1 MEKSNYKKP
10 KLIAH
15 RGNSSQ
21 APENTLA
28 AFIQAIR
35 IPVDFIECDVQL
47 SKEGVPVVIHDG
59 TLKRITRDHNLQK
72 VDELTLEEIK
82 QIDAG
87 SWFDADFSNQRI
99 ITLEELLRLPRRQIG
114 IMLEVKEE
122 TFLACSMGKQV
133 GDVIKKM
140 APYQGKSGPILVG
153 SLSPNVLLCLE
164 AYMPQQPLIPIV
176 RDLKDLEDF
185 SSLHAKHYAFKYSL
199 LTKELIES
207 FHEEGVEVWAWTIDD
222 KDTAYEL
229 TEMGLDGII
238 TNQPKKMVSLC
249 HPERENVGS
258 LATSIFNQLMEAD
271 PERSDQ
277 IFNQLKKRVQKK
289 RGYLK

>member
-1 MEKSNYKKP
+1 MDKPSNKP

-35 IPVDFIECDVQL
+35 IPVDFLECDVQL
-47 SKEGVPVVIHDG
+47 SKEGIPVVTHDG
-59 TLKRITRDHNLQK
+59 TLKRITIDHDSSKIN
-72 VDELTLEEIK
+72 ELTLEEIK
-82 QIDAG
+82 KIDAG
-87 SWFDADFSNQRI
+87 SWFGNSFSNQRI
-99 ITLEELLRLPRRQIG
+99 ITLEELLRLPRGKIG

-122 TFLACSMGKQV
+122 TFLACSMGKHV

-140 APYQGKSGPILVG
+140 APHQIKSGPILVG

-176 RDLKDLEDF
+176 RDLSDLDEF
-185 SSLHAKHYAFKYSL
+185 SSLHAKHYAFKHSL
-199 LTKELIES
+199 LTEELIES
-207 FHEEGVEVWAWTIDD
+207 FHKEGIEVWAWTIDD

-229 TEMGLDGII
+229 IGKGLDGII
-238 TNQPKKMVSLC
+238 TNQPKKMVGLC
-249 HPERENVGS
+249 HPARESVS
-258 LATSIFNQLMEAD
+258 LLASTIFNQLMEAD
-271 PERSDQ
+271 PKRSDQ
-277 IFNQLKKRVQKK
+277 IFNQLKKRVQ
-289 RGYLK
+289 LT